1 MQMQAGSKRWVPSH
15 THPLFE
21 ASGIEKRLGYAP
33 SLTSG
38 FNVLQYLSSFL

>member
-21 ASGIEKRLGYAP
+21 ASDIETRRLAMHR
-33 SLTSG
+33 
-38 FNVLQYLSSFL
+38 V